1 MLIWINNEK
10 SGVFLVKLI
19 SLDLRNFRN
28 YHGKKIDFHPCLNI
42 IVGLNAQG
50 KSNLLEAINY
60 LSIFSSFR
68 NAKDVDMIKWGQSY
82 FFVEGLI
89 RKKNGEYLL
98 SFGYNL
104 ENKKIFKVNGNQRK
118 NISDMLGVFNSVVFS
133 PEDLNIVKTGP
144 AARRKFLDKEM
155 IQLFPSYYFSLIQYQ
170 KILGQR
176 NNLLKEIRGN
186 INKKETLEIWNYQ
199 LIDNGSRIIKKRLE
213 VLKKLGPLARL
224 THRKITDGEEE
235 LDLNYE
241 SLEVEKEEKLKKL
254 TLEEI
259 KSIFSDQLEKKSKI
273 EILRGVSLIGPHR
286 DDLKI
291 TINGVDARKFGSQGQ
306 QRTAALALKIA
317 ELELVKSETGEYPV
331 LLLDDVMSELDE
343 KRRDQLLLYIGEKV
357 QTFITTTD
365 LDFKYAEGKIIHIS
379 QGEIKNMEI

>member
-1 MLIWINNEK
+1 L
-10 SGVFLVKLI
+10 KLL

-28 YHGKKIDFHPCLNI
+28 YYGQKIDFNPSLNI
-42 IVGLNAQG
+42 IIGLNAQG

-68 NAKDVDMIKWGQSY
+68 NAKDADMIKWGQSY
-82 FFVEGLI
+82 FFIEGLI
-89 RKKNGEYLL
+89 KKQNGEYLL
-98 SFGYNL
+98 TLGYNV
-104 ENKKIFKVNGNQRK
+104 ENKKIIKVNGNQRK
-118 NISDMLGVFNSVVFS
+118 SVSDLLGVFNSVVFS

-155 IQLFPSYYFSLIQYQ
+155 IQLFPSYYFSLIQYH
-170 KILGQR
+170 KILSQR

-186 INKKETLEIWNYQ
+186 LNKRDMLEIWNYQ
-199 LIDNGSRIIKKRLE
+199 LIDTGSKIIKKRLE
-213 VLKKLGPLARL
+213 VLTKLGPLARL

-241 SLEVEKEEKLKKL
+241 SLEVEKEENLKKL
-254 TLEEI
+254 NFDEI
-259 KSIFSDQLEKKSKI
+259 KSIFSDQLEKKIKT
-273 EILRGVSLIGPHR
+273 EIYRGVSLIGPHR

-291 TINGVDARKFGSQGQ
+291 TINGIDARKFGSQGQ

-343 KRRDQLLLYIGEKV
+343 KRRDHLLVFIGEKV

-365 LDFKYAEGKIIHIS
+365 LDFKYADGKIIHVF
-379 QGEIKNMEI
+379 QGEIK

>member
-1 MLIWINNEK
+1 M
-10 SGVFLVKLI
+10 KLL

-28 YHGKKIDFHPCLNI
+28 YLGQKIDFNPNLNI
-42 IVGLNAQG
+42 VIGLNAQG

-68 NAKDVDMIKWGQSY
+68 NARDADMIKWGQSY
-82 FFVEGLI
+82 FFIEGLI
-89 RKKNGEYLL
+89 KKQNSEYLL
-98 SFGYNL
+98 TLGYNV

-118 NISDMLGVFNSVVFS
+118 NISDLLGVFNSVVFS

-144 AARRKFLDKEM
+144 MARRKFLDKEM
-155 IQLFPSYYFSLIQYQ
+155 MQLFPSYYFSLIQYH
-170 KILGQR
+170 KILVQR

-186 INKKETLEIWNYQ
+186 INKSDILEIWNYQ
-199 LIDNGSRIIKKRLE
+199 LIDTGSKIIKKRLE
-213 VLKKLGPLARL
+213 VLTKLGPLARL
-224 THRKITDGEEE
+224 THRRITNGEEE

-241 SLEVEKEEKLKKL
+241 SLELEQEEDLKKL
-254 TLEEI
+254 SLEEI
-259 KSIFSDQLEKKSKI
+259 KNIFSSQLQKKIKT
-273 EILRGVSLIGPHR
+273 EIYRGVSLIGPHR

-343 KRRDQLLLYIGEKV
+343 RRRDHLLVFIGERV

-365 LDFKYAEGKIIHIS
+365 LDFKYADGKVIRVF
-379 QGEIKNMEI
+379 QGEIKI